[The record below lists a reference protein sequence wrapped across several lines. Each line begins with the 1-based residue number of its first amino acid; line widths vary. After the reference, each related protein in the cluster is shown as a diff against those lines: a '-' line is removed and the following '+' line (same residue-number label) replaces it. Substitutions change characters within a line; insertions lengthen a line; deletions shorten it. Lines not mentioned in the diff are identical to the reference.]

1 MNAYLGGEAE
11 ESRESIVEEIITSP
25 TKRFPVT
32 PNTLF

>member
-25 TKRFPVT
+25 TNAFRNPKHVV
-32 PNTLF
+32 